1 MYAFIYHAQDFLVYY
16 STSKTFCVYYTIK
29 SAKVHTIL
37 NYFLLQYALCCMQQV
52 FYLLI
57 LIIYEKYGILI
68 SYFRKIC
75 FCGVLRQRRTKKQT

>member
-1 MYAFIYHAQDFLVYY
+1 MIKWHSRAECGGATAPRLAKQD
-16 STSKTFCVYYTIK
+16 FCVYYTIK

-68 SYFRKIC
+68 AY
-75 FCGVLRQRRTKKQT
+75 LKKYAFAAY